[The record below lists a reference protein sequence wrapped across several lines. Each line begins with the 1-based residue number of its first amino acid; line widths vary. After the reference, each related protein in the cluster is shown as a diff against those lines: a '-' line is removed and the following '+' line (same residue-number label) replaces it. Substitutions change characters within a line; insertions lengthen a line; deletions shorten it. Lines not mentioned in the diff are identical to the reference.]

1 MYESLFTIV
10 GLGEVSKEKPH
21 GEYYASIF
29 LKEYA
34 NLADAKVSEDEK
46 VTDFIELFG
55 GEKYQLNVTASSSI
69 VAKWHSFGCGGN
81 RITPPDLGV
90 GETVLV
96 VKYKGYDEYF
106 WIKVFSEPDKR
117 IQESVTFAFVAK
129 SDKSENAE
137 AEDYLSSSYR
147 FTVDTVNKEI
157 RLRTSKVNEEFCEYS
172 FLIDTQD
179 GKVILEDDLGNIL
192 RLDSQD
198 DSFYLHANKDII
210 KRADNN
216 GYVHLKKNSLVKV
229 EGKETIYLKEGRDV
243 HIEGT
248 QTELVEKGFSV
259 ISGSTMSFRAKENFN
274 LETDGKFGLKI
285 VDKIEQKTM
294 SDLVLQANQNIG
306 ITSSGGEV
314 VIFAGAGITLFAPKI
329 DLIAG
334 AINAGAITC
343 AALSVGGAAP
353 TPPQI
358 PMANPEGVQSKVG
371 DDVKKNVEDAMKDL
385 DERTKTPA
393 EEEGDEEGSGSG
405 GSGGSSGASASASR
419 TSRTTPRGGSP
430 WDNETKPQ
438 QPDTNPKSQD
448 VVMDV
453 KGKYSLSTV
462 GTMEMTSNTT
472 AKLSGKAGVAIEGT
486 AGLTLKGANGDLLD
500 NLYSIISSICTA
512 LDTPVPITSPAGP
525 GTTVP
530 VGQGAIISTTAQNLF
545 TAFKGSA
552 AGIALREKT
561 LLDFA
566 DEEPIDEDK
575 NPKLPG
581 F

>member
-1 MYESLFTIV
+1 MVTSLFNIV

-34 NLADAKVSEDEK
+34 NLADPKVSEDEK
-46 VTDFIELFG
+46 VNETINLFG
-55 GEKYQLNVTASSSI
+55 GEKFQINVTTSSSI

-117 IQESVTFAFVAK
+117 IQEAVTFAFIAK
-129 SDKSENAE
+129 SDKTENAE

-147 FTVDTVNKEI
+147 FTVDTINKEI
-157 RLRTSKVNEEFCEYS
+157 RFRTSKVNEEFCEYS
-172 FLIDTQD
+172 FLVDTQD
-179 GKVILEDDLGNIL
+179 GKVILEDDIGNII

-198 DSFYLHANKDII
+198 DSFYMHLNKDII
-210 KRADNN
+210 RRADNN
-216 GYVHLKKNSLVKV
+216 EYQHVKKDVIVKI
-229 EGKETIYLKEGRDV
+229 EGKENIYLKDAREAHLEGSNTEF
-243 HIEGT
+243 IEQGY
-248 QTELVEKGFSV
+248 SV

-274 LETDGKFGLKI
+274 LETDGKVGLKV
-285 VDKIEQKTM
+285 VDKIEYKTM
-294 SDLVLQANQNIG
+294 SDLNMQANGNIG
-306 ITSSGGEV
+306 ITSNGGEI
-314 VIFAGAGITLFAPKI
+314 VIFAGGGITLFAPKL

-358 PMANPEGVQSKVG
+358 PMAEPEGVETSVG
-371 DDVKKNVEDAMKDL
+371 DDVKKNIEEVMKDL

-393 EEEGDEEGSGSG
+393 EQEGDEEGGGGSG
-405 GSGGSSGASASASR
+405 GSGGGTASASTRTASR
-419 TSRTTPRGGSP
+419 QSRSGSP

-438 QPDTNPKSQD
+438 QPDTEPKTKD

-453 KGKYSLSTV
+453 QGKYQLSTV
-462 GTMEMTSNTT
+462 GTMEMTSQTT
-472 AKLSGKAGVAIEGT
+472 AKLSGQAGVSIEGT
-486 AGLTLKGANGDLLD
+486 GGLCLKGANGDLLD
-500 NLYSIISSICTA
+500 NLFTIINSICTA
-512 LDTPVPITSPAGP
+512 LDTPMPITSPAGP

-530 VGQGAIISTTAQNLF
+530 LALGATISSNAQGLF

-552 AGIALREKT
+552 SSISTASLS
-561 LLDFA
+561 LLDLMEDENI
-566 DEEPIDEDK
+566 DEEK
-575 NPKLPG
+575 YPKLPG